1 MSKALAAAIKGHKV
15 ETEAVI
21 RAAPDWAT
29 GTNAFEKLFRKMS
42 DPKDSLWSATFID
55 KLSRTYLDARDTDK
69 TCANI
74 TVRTVNAMGK
84 RESNDTKKV
93 MLQIAN
99 GCRVFNAAHKV
110 NFDEA
115 ELPEGFSEIPM
126 TASKKKGVFTYA
138 EAVASLYPKTSLTFD
153 YWVPRIFEL
162 TREVR
167 EKRIKDWKG
176 EASSALESCT
186 DFMRICLIFL
196 SDPAKSIPIAKAEDR
211 EAFLSLFGQEFTWL
225 RKSAK
230 REDVTANSNRIKAG
244 LREVS
249 SETGMAIPFEAWSRL
264 QYAPFIKPV
273 IK

>member
-1 MSKALAAAIKGHKV
+1 MSKLAAAIKSHKA
-15 ETEAVI
+15 ETDAVI
-21 RAAPDWAT
+21 GAAPDWTTA
-29 GTNAFEKLFRKMS
+29 TNAFGQLFRKMA
-42 DPKDSLWSATFID
+42 DPKDSLWSAAFID

-84 RESNDTKKV
+84 REANDTKKV

-110 NFDEA
+110 NFEEA
-115 ELPEGFSEIPM
+115 ELPEGFPEIPM
-126 TASKKKGVFTYA
+126 TSSKKKGVFTYGESVA
-138 EAVASLYPKTSLTFD
+138 AVYPKTSLTFD
-153 YWVPRIFEL
+153 YWVPKIFEV

-167 EKRIKDWKG
+167 EKKIRDWKG
-176 EASSALESCT
+176 EPTSALESCT

-196 SDPAKSIPIAKAEDR
+196 SDPAKNIPIAKAEDR
-211 EAFLSLFGQEFTWL
+211 QAFLGLFGQEFTWL

-230 REDVTANSNRIKAG
+230 REDVASNSNRIKAG
-244 LREVS
+244 LTEVS
-249 SETGMAIPFEAWSRL
+249 KETGMAIPFEAWSRL
-264 QYAPFIKPV
+264 QYAPFIKPL